1 MKFEKKHGDRER
13 IENVIINNRRQSYQ
27 KAIDTDPYD
36 NDSWFEWAKL
46 EQDHYTS
53 TSTASSS
60 SSLTTTTSTATTTT
74 GTPDAVREVYERA
87 VAQVPPTTDQKD
99 HWRRYI
105 YLWIY
110 YAVFEEMFMK
120 DTKRASKVYE
130 TCLQIIPHKSF
141 SFAKVWIHAAHLHIR
156 RKDFQ
161 SARKV
166 LGRAIG
172 MCGKERIY
180 MEYIHLELALGE
192 IDR

>member
-1 MKFEKKHGDRER
+1 MGQIGARSLHIHIDSIIIIIVDDDNGDDGHAGCRPR
-13 IENVIINNRRQSYQ
+13 
-27 KAIDTDPYD
+27 
-36 NDSWFEWAKL
+36 
-46 EQDHYTS
+46 
-53 TSTASSS
+53 
-60 SSLTTTTSTATTTT
+60 
-74 GTPDAVREVYERA
+74 GVRTCGGA
-87 VAQVPPTTDQKD
+87 GPAHDGSKD

-110 YAVFEEMFMK
+110 YAVFEEMIMK